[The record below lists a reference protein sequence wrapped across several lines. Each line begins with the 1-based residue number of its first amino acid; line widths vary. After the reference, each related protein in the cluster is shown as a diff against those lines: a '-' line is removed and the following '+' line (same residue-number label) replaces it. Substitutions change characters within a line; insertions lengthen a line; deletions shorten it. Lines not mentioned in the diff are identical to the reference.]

1 MVQGLEGEEIAYGKW
16 IVFRAM
22 RMRSSLGV
30 SIFIGGFQVSENNRL
45 SKKHWFAYSCWDM
58 NVSLLTVRNCVMGI
72 FVYILTFFNRGK
84 KALPKFIILKTMT
97 FLDRGEFREY
107 KTQVND
113 WLFLGGGPLG
123 TFIFDLV
130 PFFF

>member
-1 MVQGLEGEEIAYGKW
+1 
-16 IVFRAM
+16 
-22 RMRSSLGV
+22 
-30 SIFIGGFQVSENNRL
+30 
-45 SKKHWFAYSCWDM
+45 
-58 NVSLLTVRNCVMGI
+58 MGI

-84 KALPKFIILKTMT
+84 KALPKFIILKTMN

-113 WLFLGGGPLG
+113 WLFPGGGPLG

-130 PFFF
+130 PFCINMLLQHVYFCLNQNNQRPILSVRSFNLM